1 MSYNCNLSHSLI
13 ICAPPGSIWVGMA
26 EVLGWDVDVGT
37 ALRADTD
44 MGCDPHPR
52 DDVKLCSDDGES
64 TCTCRRNHVVKL
76 CVKSSLD
83 NGLEKLVY
91 QKVLKISLQQ

>member
-1 MSYNCNLSHSLI
+1 M
-13 ICAPPGSIWVGMA
+13 GMA
-26 EVLGWDVDVGT
+26 VVVGWDVDVGT

-64 TCTCRRNHVVKL
+64 TCTCRRNQHKYNDISFHAVKL
-76 CVKSSLD
+76 CGKRSLE
-83 NGLEKLVY
+83 NGLEK
-91 QKVLKISLQQ
+91 